1 LPLKITFLGKVAGI
15 VHVTNVCFLFFFVS
29 IHLSVMA
36 VEWSTC
42 GRRIQL
48 KLCKSV
54 LNMAK
59 TVREYYMTWGVVCE
73 KLGTLFEW

>member
-1 LPLKITFLGKVAGI
+1 
-15 VHVTNVCFLFFFVS
+15 
-29 IHLSVMA
+29 MA